1 MSEIAIL
8 GPIITVWLRLP
19 NLIILSFMDSEFV
32 MSYDMFVLASGL
44 SEAVSKYF
52 QNAVLGY
59 DNPSTKL
66 YISRT
71 SGSREFTSYAL
82 PKTSSVLFF
91 PNNFLLH
98 IYKEFTEPSSKNFKF
113 IRYVNLK
120 IAMSQ

>member
-1 MSEIAIL
+1 MSEIAML

-32 MSYDMFVLASGL
+32 ISYDMFVLASGL

-52 QNAVLGY
+52 QNSVLGY
-59 DNPSTKL
+59 DNPSTKI
-66 YISRT
+66 YISKS
-71 SGSREFTSYAL
+71 SGSREFTSFAL
-82 PKTSSVLFF
+82 PKASSMLFF
-91 PNNFLLH
+91 LNNFLLH

-113 IRYVNLK
+113 ICYVNFK

>member
-52 QNAVLGY
+52 QNVVLGY

-71 SGSREFTSYAL
+71 SGSREFTSFAL
-82 PKTSSVLFF
+82 PKTSSILFF
-91 PNNFLLH
+91 QKTSYYTF
-98 IYKEFTEPSSKNFKF
+98 IKNLQNQVQR
-113 IRYVNLK
+113 ILNSYVMSILK
-120 IAMSQ
+120 

>member
-1 MSEIAIL
+1 MSKIAIL
-8 GPIITVWLRLP
+8 GLIITVWLQLP
-19 NLIILSFMDSEFV
+19 NLIVLSFLDSEFM

-59 DNPSTKL
+59 DSPSKKI
-66 YISRT
+66 YISKT
-71 SGSREFTSYAL
+71 SGSREFTSFAL
-82 PKTSSVLFF
+82 PKASTILFF
-91 PNNFLLH
+91 LNNFLLH

-113 IRYVNLK
+113 ICYVNFK